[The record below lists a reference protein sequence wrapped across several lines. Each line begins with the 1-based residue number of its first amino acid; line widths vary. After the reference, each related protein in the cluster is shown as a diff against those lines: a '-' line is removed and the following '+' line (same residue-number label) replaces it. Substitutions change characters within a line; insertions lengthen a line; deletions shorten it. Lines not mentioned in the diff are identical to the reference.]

1 MLFYKSFKFISTPLY
16 LSLINNSCYKLFF
29 LIYCMNN
36 SNDNKGDFDWK
47 DNSIEW
53 KDIIKKEARGYEKG
67 DDLGEV
73 QDIGLEFV
81 VTERGRVVKHKFYL
95 PKHLVK
101 GYDGHTLWFNI
112 TEEEA
117 EDNFKKDRPPKEGE
131 YSRYQ
136 SASTTQ
142 QLDNFSS
149 SSDSTYNSSRST
161 SGYSLNDRIP
171 LMEKQNRFSDTK
183 KTEISAN
190 SVIED
195 WDSIIHKGVRT
206 KEMQAIGGVTAV
218 TPTSIIVT
226 SDGARDEYSIPKDEV
241 ESFNGS
247 ELFIKP
253 TVDRL
258 SQFKVKVPR

>member
-1 MLFYKSFKFISTPLY
+1 MLCYIKIISLLMLFYKSFKFISTLFY
-16 LSLINNSCYKLFF
+16 LSLINNSSYKLFF

-36 SNDNKGDFDWK
+36 SNDNKGSFDWK

-81 VTERGRVVKHKFYL
+81 VTERGRLKKHNFYL

-117 EDNFKKDRPPKEGE
+117 ENNFKKDNPPKEGE

-136 SASTTQ
+136 TAPTTQ
-142 QLDNFSS
+142 QLDK
-149 SSDSTYNSSRST
+149 ST
-161 SGYSLNDRIP
+161 SDYSLNDRLP

-183 KTEISAN
+183 KTEISTN

-241 ESFNGS
+241 EGYNGS
-247 ELFIKP
+247 EVFIKP

-258 SQFKVKVPR
+258 SQFKVKIPR